1 MGWTVSGF
9 DGGDLYVANGD
20 GTRILRKLTESTVA
34 GQDAD
39 PAWSPDGHWI
49 AFRRR
54 VVDGSTGG
62 NPEVYLMGADGKGEP
77 KRLTDSPADEQ
88 DPSWSRNGGQIAYKS
103 GAMTADWP
111 GKPIGQGLD
120 HAAGRLSE
128 KGAVDRR
135 RRLRADCARLESP
148 VTERLGSGAR
158 RSPDTRVPRS
168 RLQGRRIGRA

>member
-1 MGWTVSGF
+1 
-9 DGGDLYVANGD
+9 
-20 GTRILRKLTESTVA
+20 LTKSTVA

-111 GKPIGQGLD
+111 GKPIARAWIMRPDGSQKRVLWT
-120 HAAGRLSE
+120 AGADYAQTAPAWS
-128 KGAVDRR
+128 RR
-135 RRLRADCARLESP
+135 
-148 VTERLGSGAR
+148 
-158 RSPDTRVPRS
+158 
-168 RLQGRRIGRA
+168 